1 LLDVQHKAERGI
13 GWCPASQ
20 ANWLTL
26 RHESCQPKARPNCGR
41 DLKLASLYYG
51 ALKVAGVS
59 ALARR
64 FSTGGL
70 VLCYHNVVSDASAS
84 DALGLHMP
92 LATFARQMGWLA
104 RTYDIVPLAELVS
117 RLSNGESARGLAA
130 VTFDDGYSGV
140 FANAW
145 PVLRDLG
152 IPATVFIIADAP
164 ERDECFWWDE
174 PEVLRAYS
182 PARRQEWLTTF
193 RGDSA
198 AIGSSLAAVDHSS
211 TGRPPVAERRHA
223 SWQAITE
230 AARSGLQLGAHS
242 VTHRA
247 LPVLDDVELH
257 NEIVQSRET
266 VISRTGVTPEL
277 FAYPYGLW
285 DERVRGAVRA
295 AGYRG
300 AVTLDH
306 SPHST
311 TTDPWALPRMNIPA
325 RIGDAAF
332 QAWTAGLNPRR
343 RDA

>member
-1 LLDVQHKAERGI
+1 MQHLAEPVI
-13 GWCPASQ
+13 GWCPASP
-20 ANWLTL
+20 AKWLTL
-26 RHESCQPKARPNCGR
+26 RHESCHLTARPNCGR

-51 ALKVAGVS
+51 ALKAVGVS

-64 FSTGGL
+64 FSTDGL

-84 DALGLHMP
+84 DRLGLHMP

-104 RTYDIVPLAELVS
+104 RTYDIVPLAELVR
-117 RLSNGESARGLAA
+117 RLANGGSARGLAA

-145 PVLRDLG
+145 PVLRDLA

-164 ERDECFWWDE
+164 ERDARFWWDE
-174 PEVLRAYS
+174 PHVLRAYS
-182 PARRQEWLTTF
+182 PARRQEWLTTL

-198 AIGSSLAAVDHSS
+198 AIGSSLAAVDRAS
-211 TGRPPVAERRHA
+211 TRRPPPAEHRHA
-223 SWQAITE
+223 TWQTITE

-242 VTHRA
+242 ATHRA

-257 NEIVQSRET
+257 SEIVQSREAIT
-266 VISRTGVTPEL
+266 RRTGVTPEL

-285 DERVRGAVRA
+285 DQRVRGAVRA

-306 SPHST
+306 SSHST
-311 TTDPWALPRMNIPA
+311 TADPWALPRMNIPA

-332 QAWTAGLNPRR
+332 HAWTAGLNPRR
-343 RDA
+343 QDA

>member
-1 LLDVQHKAERGI
+1 
-13 GWCPASQ
+13 
-20 ANWLTL
+20 
-26 RHESCQPKARPNCGR
+26 
-41 DLKLASLYYG
+41 LKLASLYYG

-84 DALGLHMP
+84 DRLGLHMP